1 MNEFGKY
8 AMLIGLTALFFLYA
22 LYYREISSRGEKDNT
37 RLLARAGIFG
47 ALSAVLYIVP
57 IFQIKLPFLPA
68 FMEIHF
74 DEVPAFIAG
83 FAYGPLAAAASL
95 LVKTILKLPFSS
107 TLTVGEWADL
117 LFSLSFILPSSF
129 IYQRKRNLR
138 GVALGFTISFLLQLL
153 VSSLFNVY
161 VFLPFYMNV
170 MGLSYEQILSLC
182 QLANKN
188 VTSLGWPYLLCCVL
202 PLNLI
207 KNACVIAITF
217 FVYRHL
223 HTYLPHE
230 DKEKKP
236 S

>member
-1 MNEFGKY
+1 MNQFGKY
-8 AMLIGLTALFFLYA
+8 AMLAGLTALLILFA
-22 LYYREISSRGEKDNT
+22 LYYRAISEKEGRDNA

-47 ALSAVLYIVP
+47 ALSAILYIVP
-57 IFQIKLPFLPA
+57 VFQIKLPFLPS

-74 DEVPAFIAG
+74 DEIPSFIAG
-83 FAYGPLAAAASL
+83 FAYGPLVASASL
-95 LVKTILKLPFSS
+95 LVKTVLKLPFSS

-117 LFSLSFILPSSF
+117 LFSLSFVLPSSF
-129 IYQRKRNLR
+129 IYQKRRNLK
-138 GVALGFTISFLLQLL
+138 GVAIGFAVSFVLQLI

-170 MGLSYEQILSLC
+170 MGFSYDQILSLC

-188 VTSLGWPYLLCCVL
+188 VTSLGWPYVLFCVL

-217 FVYRHL
+217 FVYRHIR
-223 HTYLPHE
+223 TYLPRE
-230 DKEKKP
+230 REEKKP